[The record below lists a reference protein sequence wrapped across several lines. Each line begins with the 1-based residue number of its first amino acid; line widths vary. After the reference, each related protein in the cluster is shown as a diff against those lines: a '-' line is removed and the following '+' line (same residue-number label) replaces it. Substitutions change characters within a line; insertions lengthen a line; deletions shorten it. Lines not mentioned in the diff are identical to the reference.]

1 MQSSVHHSKAQL
13 RAKIRRVLRRITPSA
28 RAEASKT
35 IRLILSTWPCWLR
48 VETVLFYAPLPDE
61 PDLWPLFEQ
70 GLRLGK
76 CCALPAYN
84 PDSDT
89 YEPRLVRNPATEL
102 SPGKLGVT
110 EPGPDCPQLDPRS
123 VELVFVPGLAFDRR
137 GYRLGRGKGYF
148 DRLLPTLSGIKCGVG
163 FSEQLLDALPIEPHD
178 ARLDCIVT
186 PDGIWL
192 PPSQ

>member
-1 MQSSVHHSKAQL
+1 MQSSIHHSKAQL
-13 RAKIRRVLRRITPSA
+13 RAQIRGVLRRITPSA
-28 RAEASKT
+28 RAGASEK
-35 IRLILSTWPCWLR
+35 IRLILSAWPCWLR
-48 VETVLFYAPLPDE
+48 AETVLFYAPLPDE

-70 GLRLGK
+70 GLQLGK
-76 CCALPAYN
+76 RCALPAYK

-102 SPGKLGVT
+102 RQGKLGVA
-110 EPGPDCPQLDPRS
+110 EPGPACPVLDPHS

-148 DRLLPTLSGIKCGVG
+148 DRLLPTLSGIKCGVA
-163 FSEQLLDALPIEPHD
+163 FAEQLVDALPIELHD

-186 PDGIWL
+186 PQGIWR
-192 PPSQ
+192 PARP